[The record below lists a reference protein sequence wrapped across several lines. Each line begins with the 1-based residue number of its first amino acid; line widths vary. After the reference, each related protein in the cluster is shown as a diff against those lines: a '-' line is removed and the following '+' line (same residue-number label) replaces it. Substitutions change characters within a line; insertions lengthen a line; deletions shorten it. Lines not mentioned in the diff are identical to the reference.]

1 MRLLV
6 SLSFLIIIFSNCST
20 RIPSI
25 DNEPNELI
33 EGAIYYNITG
43 EQTTSGWD
51 FKVYFD
57 PNNVRVEEK
66 YALTAS
72 KTYIYNKTSKEILGL
87 INDFSLNYKMKDSY
101 FIYYSPDKLI
111 RQALSSNYGK
121 PVIKETSETKLI
133 LGYNCRKTI
142 INHGNQAVVEV
153 WTTDKIKPSL
163 ILPWTPLT
171 YENIALEYELRVL
184 GTVYQNYTATSI
196 IRGKQDKKLFDHQVP
211 NEYYLVVPFSVFS
224 FDPTW
229 TKDYEE
235 NKFTSFTYPYFST
248 GRDATKQ
255 YLKKE
260 ITKIL
265 KEGELDK
272 ISLEFTVTETGNLT
286 NIEVDC
292 NYSQDNR
299 YLKKIKKF
307 LQDMPRW
314 TPAKVMG
321 NSVKSKVSIAF

>member
-6 SLSFLIIIFSNCST
+6 LLTFFLIIFSNCSKS
-20 RIPSI
+20 IPVKEDES
-25 DNEPNELI
+25 NELF
-33 EGAIYYNITG
+33 EGAIYYNIMG
-43 EQTTSGWD
+43 EETTSGWD
-51 FKVYFD
+51 LKVYFD
-57 PNNVRVEEK
+57 SNNVRVEEK

-72 KTYIYNKTSKEILGL
+72 KTYIYNKNSNEILGL

-101 FIYYSPDKLI
+101 FIYYNPEKLI

-121 PVIKETSETKLI
+121 PVIKETNETKLI

-153 WTTDKIKPSL
+153 WTTDKIKPGL

-184 GTVYQNYTATSI
+184 GTVRQNYTAISI
-196 IRGKQDKKLFDHQVP
+196 IKGKQDKSLFDHQVP

-229 TKDYEE
+229 AKDYEE
-235 NKFTSFTYPYFST
+235 NKFKSFTYPYFST
-248 GRDATKQ
+248 GREATKQ

-260 ITKIL
+260 ITNIL
-265 KEGELDK
+265 KEGEIDK
-272 ISLEFTVTETGNLT
+272 ISLEFTVTKTGKLT
-286 NIEVDC
+286 NIDVDY
-292 NYSQDNR
+292 NYSKDNK
-299 YLKKIKKF
+299 YLKQIKKF
-307 LQDMPRW
+307 LQDMPPW

-321 NSVKSKVSIAF
+321 TPVKSKVSIAF